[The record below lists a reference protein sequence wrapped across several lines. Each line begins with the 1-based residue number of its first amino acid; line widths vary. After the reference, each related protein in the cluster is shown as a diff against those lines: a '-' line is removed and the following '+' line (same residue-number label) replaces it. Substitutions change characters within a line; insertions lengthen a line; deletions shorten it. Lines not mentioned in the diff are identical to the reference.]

1 MIHESL
7 FTVSTSMPNLLY
19 RDHVRL
25 TNKRKILVEILEIIR
40 TLLLLF
46 SFRPVTVSLVVNYDI
61 VVNEVVLLASRI
73 S

>member
-1 MIHESL
+1 
-7 FTVSTSMPNLLY
+7 MPNLLY
-19 RDHVRL
+19 RDHVQL

-40 TLLLLF
+40 TLLLLL
-46 SFRPVTVSLVVNYDI
+46 SFRPVTVALVVNYDI